1 MNEFRA
7 TKNGYRFERQTT
19 MENLAMSVTPGC
31 GMVCKYGDHVLMVDR
46 RRGRWGRFVAAIYEF
61 TETPEETGASES
73 ECRLNFCA
81 ASADTFEDGGHAMA
95 WAIQRVNAKDF

>member
-1 MNEFRA
+1 MDEFSA

-19 MENLAMSVTPGC
+19 MENLAMSVNPGY
-31 GMVCKYGDHVLMVDR
+31 GLVCKYSDHALMADCDR
-46 RRGRWGRFVAAIYEF
+46 TGRFVAAIYEF
-61 TETPEETGASES
+61 TETPEEIGASEI

>member
-1 MNEFRA
+1 MNEFRI
-7 TKNGYRFERQTT
+7 TVNGYCFERGTT

-31 GMVCKYGDHVLMVDR
+31 GLVCKYGDHVLMADY
-46 RRGRWGRFVAAIYEF
+46 RWAGDFVAAIYEF
-61 TETPEETGASES
+61 VETPEEIGGDES

-81 ASADTFEDGGHAMA
+81 AAADTFDDGGHAMA

>member
-1 MNEFRA
+1 MNEFSA

-19 MENLAMSVTPGC
+19 MENLAMSVNPGC
-31 GMVCKYGDHVLMVDR
+31 GMVCKYGDHVLMVDLL
-46 RRGRWGRFVAAIYEF
+46 WTDRFVAAIYEF
-61 TETPEETGASES
+61 TETPEETGASEI

-95 WAIQRVNAKDF
+95 WAIQQINTKD

>member
-1 MNEFRA
+1 MNEFSA

-19 MENLAMSVTPGC
+19 MENLAMNVNPCYGL
-31 GMVCKYGDHVLMVDR
+31 VCKYGDHILMADCC
-46 RRGRWGRFVAAIYEF
+46 GTGRFVAAIYEF
-61 TETPEETGASES
+61 VETPEEIGAGEI

-81 ASADTFEDGGHAMA
+81 ASVDTFADGGHAMA